1 MPIYEFYC
9 SGCHTVFSFLS
20 RKPNTT
26 KRPACPKCERRDLE
40 RRASVFA
47 VSTGRPEP
55 RGDDADLPPGLD
67 EGRMERVMTDLAQDM
82 ERVNEDNPRE
92 MAGLMRKLFDG
103 TGMQLGPAMEE
114 AMRRMEAGEDP
125 DRIESE
131 MGDALEGEEEARFG
145 SGGGGG
151 LKTIHRRL
159 RPPKVDTKLYEM

>member
-9 SGCHTVFSFLS
+9 TGCHTVFNFLS

-55 RGDDADLPPGLD
+55 RDDDTDLPPGLD
-67 EGRMERVMTDLAQDM
+67 EGRMERVMTDLAQEM
-82 ERVNEDNPRE
+82 ERVNEDNPRQ

-103 TGMQLGPAMEE
+103 TGMRLGPAMEE

-131 MGDALEGEEEARFG
+131 MGDALEGEEEDLFG
-145 SGGGGG
+145 AGGG

-159 RPPKVDTKLYEM
+159 RPPRVDPTLYEM